1 MQHTTNALNNDPTVS
16 NIVSWFIGAVIFTIG
31 ALNLLLVHPVPGT
44 VFLLL
49 SLLYVPAFNTLL
61 RKTFGF
67 AVPLAAKIT
76 LGIVVVWFTLG
87 VSDLGDMMDKL

>member
-1 MQHTTNALNNDPTVS
+1 MQHAPTKLYHNSTVS
-16 NIVSWFIGAVIFTIG
+16 NIVSRFIGAVIFTIG
-31 ALNLLLVHPVPGT
+31 ALNLWLVHPVPGT

-49 SLLYVPAFNTLL
+49 SLLYIPLLHTLL

-67 AVPLAAKIT
+67 AVPLAAKII